1 MAKMAKNGP
10 KWSKKAKLAITKGQ
24 KKSIGDDVRNFLEGE
39 RGQLP
44 DLS

>member
-10 KWSKKAKLAITKGQ
+10 KLPKMAKLAITKGQ
-24 KKSIGDDVRNFLEGE
+24 AKAIGDDVKNFLEGK
-39 RGQLP
+39 RGPLP